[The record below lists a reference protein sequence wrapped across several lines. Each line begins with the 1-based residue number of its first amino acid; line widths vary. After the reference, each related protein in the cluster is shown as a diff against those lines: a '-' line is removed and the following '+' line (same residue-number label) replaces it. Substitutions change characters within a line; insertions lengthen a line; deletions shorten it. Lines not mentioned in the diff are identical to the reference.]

1 MQIIETSKR
10 VFFVF
15 DKMKNYVQIYHYV
28 CMYHFHVRV
37 VSLLKHPFEGDD
49 GRRLNTI
56 WYFGP
61 HFWAKNVRDFL
72 GDELQ

>member
-1 MQIIETSKR
+1 MQITATSKI

-15 DKMKNYVQIYHYV
+15 DKMKNYAQAYDYV
-28 CMYHFHVRV
+28 CMIIFM
-37 VSLLKHPFEGDD
+37 SELFLKHSFEGND

>member
-1 MQIIETSKR
+1 MI
-10 VFFVF
+10 
-15 DKMKNYVQIYHYV
+15 MYV
-28 CMYHFHVRV
+28 CIIFMSELF
-37 VSLLKHPFEGDD
+37 LKHSFEGND